1 MSEPRHA
8 LSLYSRSYCHLCEA
22 MLQALQ
28 ATFGERYILDVQVI
42 DIDLAP
48 NVAWLAEYDEWVPVL
63 TGHRAGV
70 EARLCHYHLDAG
82 RVAAW
87 LAG

>member
-1 MSEPRHA
+1 
-8 LSLYSRSYCHLCEA
+8 

-28 ATFGERYILDVQVI
+28 ATFGGRYTLDISVI
-42 DIDLAP
+42 DIDLVP
-48 NVAWLAEYDEWVPVL
+48 NAAWLAEYDEWVPVL

-70 EARLCHYHLDAG
+70 ETQLCHYHLDAE